1 MIELNSIRP
10 YMITICNW
18 MTIIFYDLLDFFY
31 STKKRETN
39 VLPNS
44 KKIQDEKFLAR
55 LQNERNTLTTFEETF
70 KWVDWPKCFSEVIV
84 ASFTEFIKPNDQLIP
99 VLFEICL

>member
-1 MIELNSIRP
+1 
-10 YMITICNW
+10 

-44 KKIQDEKFLAR
+44 KKIQDVKFLAR

-70 KWVDWPKCFSEVIV
+70 KWVD
-84 ASFTEFIKPNDQLIP
+84 
-99 VLFEICL
+99 